1 MDTTSP
7 LRTTLH
13 VSRRRG
19 FWPRFARNQRAV
31 VGLVIL
37 AVFGLLALFPRLV
50 VPYAA
55 DKQVLVDR
63 LLPPSPRHWMGTD
76 GLGRDVFSR
85 SAYATRVSLPIGM
98 FAMLVSV
105 SVGVTIGVIAG
116 YLGGWVDAVLMRFTD
131 LILAFP
137 VIFLLLTMTSIFGR
151 GVNVLILLIGATSW
165 GSTARIMRGQVL
177 ALREALYVEAAR
189 SVGSSS
195 LRIMFRH
202 ILPNTVPTI
211 AVAATL
217 RVALGILVEGGLSF
231 LGMGVQAPTPSWGNM
246 ITEGREFLRMA
257 WWMSVFPGL
266 FLFLCVMSINL
277 VGDGLRDALDPWLRD
292 R

>member
-1 MDTTSP
+1 
-7 LRTTLH
+7 
-13 VSRRRG
+13 VSKRRG
-19 FWPRFARNQRAV
+19 FWPRFLRNRRAV
-31 VGLVIL
+31 VGLLVLI
-37 AVFGLLALFPRLV
+37 VFALLSLFARQV
-50 VPYAA
+50 APYAA
-55 DKQVLVDR
+55 DKQFLVDR
-63 LLPPSPRHWMGTD
+63 LLPPGPRHWMGTD

-85 SAYATRVSLPIGM
+85 SVYAARVSMPIGL
-98 FAMLVSV
+98 FAMFVSI
-105 SVGVTIGVIAG
+105 SVGVAIGVIAG
-116 YLGGWVDAVLMRFTD
+116 YVGGWLDTVLMRFTD

-137 VIFLLLTMTSIFGR
+137 VIFLLLTMTAIFGR
-151 GVNVLILLIGATSW
+151 GINVLILLIGLTSW

-189 SVGSSS
+189 SIGSSS

-217 RVALGILVEGGLSF
+217 RVALGILIEGGLSF

-246 ITEGREFLRMA
+246 ITEGREFLRIA

-266 FLFLCVMSINL
+266 FLFLCVVSINL